1 MLATEIHLVE
11 PMGFNGITYIN
22 TRMELFT
29 RTKANQR
36 QLPSWNAKPAQNT
49 AYKHW
54 TLHTCRH
61 IYMYCIL
68 LAQLFYTA
76 RLVYVSSMELNIVIP
91 DGFRDIWKLFW
102 VFIYNLN
109 HLPYSLQKT
118 DKQQHILQASP
129 FCIHYELFDS
139 EKVKHFNEKFPTLV
153 TFVEFFWSLDFIS

>member
-1 MLATEIHLVE
+1 MKCQTS
-11 PMGFNGITYIN
+11 
-22 TRMELFT
+22 
-29 RTKANQR
+29 TKYSLWTLDTQR
-36 QLPSWNAKPAQNT
+36 I
-49 AYKHW
+49 
-54 TLHTCRH
+54 LHTCRH

-91 DGFRDIWKLFW
+91 DSFRDIWKLFW

-118 DKQQHILQASP
+118 DKQHILRTFP

-153 TFVEFFWSLDFIS
+153 TFVEFFWNKSRFCFLRFEHYSKAFTHFSCT